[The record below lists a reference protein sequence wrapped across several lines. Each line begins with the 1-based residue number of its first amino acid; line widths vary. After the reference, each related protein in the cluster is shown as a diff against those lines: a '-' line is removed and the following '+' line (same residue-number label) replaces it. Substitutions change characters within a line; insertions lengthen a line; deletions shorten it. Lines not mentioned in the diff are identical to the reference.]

1 MPTRRGSSFEAVEK
15 TVMSLRK
22 NLSSSSSGGDDTPPP
37 ELFRL
42 PLKPRLV
49 FALPNAENI
58 DDLPRITAYTHSVVH
73 GAWAS
78 PTYVV
83 SGQTADGRLQLKEVL
98 PGDDKDWPDEVDEDE
113 DLDEASR
120 ISVSVAR
127 ALDNTG
133 GRSTPEL
140 GADDDDDDA
149 PPPASMSLD
158 HRLSGR
164 GRSTGGNMRDGH
176 LPEVRED
183 EEENA
188 ELAGLAS
195 PGGR

>member
-1 MPTRRGSSFEAVEK
+1 MPTKRGSTGSSFEKVEK
-15 TVMSLRK
+15 KVISMRK
-22 NLSSSSSGGDDTPPP
+22 TLSGSPGSGDAPPP
-37 ELFRL
+37 ELFRT

-49 FALPNAENI
+49 FALPHAENI
-58 DDLPRITAYTHSVVH
+58 DALPRITAYTYSAAY

-83 SGQTADGRLQLKEVL
+83 SGQAADGRLQLREVL
-98 PGDDKDWPDEVDEDE
+98 PDEDGPNEDE
-113 DLDEASR
+113 DDDDGSR

-127 ALDNTG
+127 SLDTTS
-133 GRSTPEL
+133 GRSTPAP
-140 GADDDDDDA
+140 GADDDADDA
-149 PPPASMSLD
+149 PPSPGASMSLD

-164 GRSTGGNMRDGH
+164 GRTTDGSLLVGQLSGVLEH
-176 LPEVRED
+176 

-195 PGGR
+195 RGGR

>member
-1 MPTRRGSSFEAVEK
+1 MPTKRGSTGSSFEKVEK
-15 TVMSLRK
+15 KVISMRK
-22 NLSSSSSGGDDTPPP
+22 TLSGSPGSDDAPPP
-37 ELFRL
+37 ELFRT

-49 FALPNAENI
+49 FALPHAENI
-58 DDLPRITAYTHSVVH
+58 DALPRITAYTYSAAY

-83 SGQTADGRLQLKEVL
+83 SGQAADGRLQLREVL
-98 PGDDKDWPDEVDEDE
+98 PDEDGPDEDE
-113 DLDEASR
+113 DDDDGSR
-120 ISVSVAR
+120 ISVSVER
-127 ALDNTG
+127 SLDTTS
-133 GRSTPEL
+133 GRSTPEP
-140 GADDDDDDA
+140 GADDDADDA
-149 PPPASMSLD
+149 PHPPAAMSLD

-164 GRSTGGNMRDGH
+164 GLSSTGGNMRDGH

-188 ELAGLAS
+188 ELAWLAS